1 MEYNKKK
8 ANITKNIYKTF
19 VTTIVKALFKHT
31 EYMGSYTEYRDYY
44 VYGKDKSL
52 EIMVHPTLHN
62 NKMVDTIFEKGQR
75 EYIDFEKILRHV

>member
-1 MEYNKKK
+1 
-8 ANITKNIYKTF
+8 
-19 VTTIVKALFKHT
+19 
-31 EYMGSYTEYRDYY
+31 MGSYTEYRDYY

-62 NKMVDTIFEKGQR
+62 NKMVDTIFENGQR